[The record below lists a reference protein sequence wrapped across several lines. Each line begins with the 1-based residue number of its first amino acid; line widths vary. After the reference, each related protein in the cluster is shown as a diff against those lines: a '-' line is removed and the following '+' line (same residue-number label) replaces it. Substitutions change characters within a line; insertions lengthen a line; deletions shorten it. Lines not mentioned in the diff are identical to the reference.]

1 MGSEVAPASVIRQA
15 CKLFP
20 NAEIQSFYGSRETTV
35 IEAVSIFCLIPGHMD
50 EPIRPVYKIMNP
62 KIRCLLFD
70 EHGNFVDRRFF
81 KSGILVFAV
90 DPDHPVKNHPSFL
103 SADPHDKLASFGFL
117 GDGSPRVCT
126 MDWVEMVSD
135 TEFIVIGRSDQKVKV
150 NGVYIDLSALEEI
163 ISQHLSHVIANC
175 AFVQTSEQRTV
186 MLYVPAIGSRPQ
198 TSPGDVLI
206 MCEELFALVNVAQF
220 PIHNCLELERLPLN
234 DSGKRD
240 LKQLKLIAENGDQRT
255 KSIVYP
261 CLQSINTPLSRTAA
275 KISTLGSQILDNPAL
290 DGRNYYIG
298 GVGFDSL
305 SVVRLALAI
314 KNEFDAEISPMI
326 LLSNGMT
333 PTDVAQLV
341 VDIQASRPGTLPIV
355 DLAQEVARL
364 DDASVT
370 AEGLPPF
377 VFPEPFEGIVL
388 TGATG
393 FLGAFL
399 LYELAHKFPSAK
411 IYCLVRAPTEQ
422 VAVERIIS
430 TAQKLVL
437 DPSQRAFL
445 DHNLKSRLVG
455 LCGDLSKNKWGLSDE
470 RWKEIS
476 EETDMI
482 VHCGAEVHWLFDY
495 LQLKGPNV
503 LGTATALRLAT
514 THHLKPLHYISTIG
528 TIPMAKKADKP
539 LEETIYSAWNISG
552 GYSQTKWVS
561 EQLINKARSRGVP
574 VTIIRPAVIAGDS
587 QYGVSNSDDYIWRYV
602 KGCIQLGV
610 APSHAT
616 PVTMTMDPVDHVA
629 QAIAAIAG
637 SRVAIFKFVFHIS
650 DSENSLISENSLF
663 EIINTFGWRVVHETR
678 EQFKFLLRTHPLIE
692 NDILL
697 TLMHI
702 MMVMSFQIDNRNTRA
717 IYSNSSP
724 PARKQIKR
732 CLKYLIRA
740 GFLSP
745 PLQPVPQL
753 EGVEQGYPEGS
764 VFGRTGRN

>member
-1 MGSEVAPASVIRQA
+1 MSA
-15 CKLFP
+15 CILP
-20 NAEIQSFYGSRETTV
+20 P
-35 IEAVSIFCLIPGHMD
+35 SIPCPSQL
-50 EPIRPVYKIMNP
+50 VYKQP
-62 KIRCLLFD
+62 KPNVRCLLFD
-70 EHGNFVDRRFF
+70 EEGNTVDQSVS
-81 KSGILVFAV
+81 KSGILVLAV
-90 DPDHPVKNHPSFL
+90 DKDDPIKDHPNFTTANPN
-103 SADPHDKLASFGFL
+103 DKLASFGFL
-117 GDGSPRVCT
+117 SDGSPRVCT
-126 MDWVEMVSD
+126 MDWVEMTGES
-135 TEFIVIGRSDQKVKV
+135 EFTIIGRFGQKVKV
-150 NGVYIDLSALEEI
+150 NGVYVDLNALEEMVN
-163 ISQHLSHVIANC
+163 QDLSEHVADCI
-175 AFVQTSEQRTV
+175 FIQTSELKIV
-186 MLYVPAIGSRPQ
+186 MLYVPQKGS
-198 TSPGDVLI
+198 TFNAAPGEIVQ
-206 MCEELFALVNVAQF
+206 MTENLFALKNVAKV
-220 PIHNCLELERLPLN
+220 PIRNCLELEAFPFN

-240 LKQLKLIAENGDQRT
+240 LKKLRHIAENIDSYG
-255 KSIVYP
+255 KSVQYP
-261 CLQSINTPLSRTAA
+261 SLIIEDTPLSRTAA

-629 QAIAAIAG
+629 KVVAEIAG
-637 SRVAIFKFVFHIS
+637 SEESLSKFVFHIS
-650 DSENSLISENSLF
+650 DSEHSALTETKLF
-663 EIINTFGWRVVHETR
+663 EIVKAFGWTVLFESH
-678 EQFKFLLRTHPLIE
+678 EQFKEAFHSHPAAESNALFP
-692 NDILL
+692 
-697 TLMHI
+697 LMHI
-702 MMVMSFQIDNRNTRA
+702 MMDMSVKLDNANTRS
-717 IYSNSSP
+717 IYPTPGVS
-724 PARKQIKR
+724 ATVLAKK
-732 CLKYLIRA
+732 CLSYLYHV
-740 GFLSP
+740 GFLPKPENPSSE
-745 PLQPVPQL
+745 LKD
-753 EGVEQGYPEGS
+753 GVYPEIGIF
-764 VFGRTGRN
+764 VRTGRN